1 MKRVPNGVA
10 CPVNTKWLEG
20 MLRVLPVTLATK
32 LAPYV
37 PCLSKEKREELGLP
51 VEAETKLGEE

>member
-1 MKRVPNGVA
+1 
-10 CPVNTKWLEG
+10 

-37 PCLSKEKREELGLP
+37 PCLSKEKRLELGLP
-51 VEAETKLGEE
+51 VEEEAKPEE

>member
-1 MKRVPNGVA
+1 MAEVL

-20 MLRVLPVTLATK
+20 VLRNIPVTLATK

-37 PCLSKEKREELGLP
+37 QCLSPEKREELGLP
-51 VEAETKLGEE
+51 AKKAEGE